1 MEIFLE
7 MLNRPVEAF
16 ERGNKKLAWSLV
28 GINILIMTVFD
39 VMMNYLVNG
48 NDYPVEINL
57 LKLLLLAGLGVVTYL
72 GICAMLW
79 GVCKLLGSQT
89 RIGVYVKTWGLTYIP
104 TIICGVTV
112 VLVEAY
118 FTLFWNN
125 SIWGFVL
132 NILFVGIL
140 IWKTILY
147 VVFLKEVAGLG
158 GKKLMIAFVLCG
170 IGILILAFL
179 NMSLGLKTPIL

>member
-1 MEIFLE
+1 
-7 MLNRPVEAF
+7 
-16 ERGNKKLAWSLV
+16 
-28 GINILIMTVFD
+28 
-39 VMMNYLVNG
+39 
-48 NDYPVEINL
+48 
-57 LKLLLLAGLGVVTYL
+57 
-72 GICAMLW
+72 
-79 GVCKLLGSQT
+79 
-89 RIGVYVKTWGLTYIP
+89 
-104 TIICGVTV
+104 
-112 VLVEAY
+112 
-118 FTLFWNN
+118 
-125 SIWGFVL
+125 FVL